1 MMHARAFIFLAEGFE
16 EIEAIAPGD
25 ILRRS
30 IREVK
35 LVSISN
41 TLEVRSAHQITI
53 KADMTWETFV
63 SQYAESLNDNRAHTA
78 LIFPGGLP
86 GAENLANHKALMSLA
101 GEHFRAQGI
110 VCAICAAPGTI
121 LPRLEGCN
129 IQNRKFTCYPGFE
142 ENPLSQGAVYTGESC
157 CRDGHLIT
165 ANGPG
170 SAMEFGYCIATA
182 LTTESAIAVLKN
194 GMMYRE

>member
-16 EIEAIAPGD
+16 EIEAIAPAD

-30 IREVK
+30 TRQVY
-35 LVSISN
+35 LVSISESLAV
-41 TLEVRSAHQITI
+41 TSAHQITVQ
-53 KADMTWETFV
+53 ADMNWEEFI
-63 SQYAESLNDNRAHTA
+63 SHHADALAENREKTA
-78 LIFPGGLP
+78 LVFPGGLP
-86 GAENLANHKALMSLA
+86 GAENLANHKTLMSLA

-121 LPRLEGCN
+121 LPRLEGCD

-170 SAMEFGYCIATA
+170 SAMEFGYCIAAA

>member
-16 EIEAIAPGD
+16 EIEAIAPAD

-86 GAENLANHKALMSLA
+86 GAENLAACAPLMELA
-101 GEHFRAQGI
+101 KKHWAENGLL
-110 VCAICAAPGTI
+110 CAICASPGTI
-121 LPRLEGCN
+121 LPQFPIAGK
-129 IQNRKFTCYPGFE
+129 KFTCYPGFE